1 MPSADVSGLDEED
14 TGSMRDVPDGQRGFA
29 STESNDQLKTVI
41 TVDPAIKFEVS
52 VFWELCF
59 TRLVTTGHSLYHSR
73 THTSHA
79 NWCYTVQEL
88 KSLLVFLYTGSLDQ
102 DGFVPAQRPP
112 AEWNRYLAL
121 AQLFDMPMLEQ
132 YARNVL
138 AKDLEL
144 NPSIG

>member
-1 MPSADVSGLDEED
+1 LI
-14 TGSMRDVPDGQRGFA
+14 
-29 STESNDQLKTVI
+29 L
-41 TVDPAIKFEVS
+41 
-52 VFWELCF
+52 
-59 TRLVTTGHSLYHSR
+59 SR

-79 NWCYTVQEL
+79 NCCYTVQEL

-102 DGFVPAQRPP
+102 DGFAPAQRPP